1 MNKTLATLVDR
12 LPTWPAEAQDEAAR
26 ALSAIERKHV
36 GISPSGE
43 QQREAKLAALRDT
56 INRAIER
63 GGSYTD
69 DEVAASTATRLDA
82 WERERKDS

>member
-1 MNKTLATLVDR
+1 MNKILATLVDR

-26 ALSAIERKHV
+26 ALSAIEQKHIGV
-36 GISPSGE
+36 RQPSE

-69 DEVAASTATRLDA
+69 EEVAATTAARLDA
-82 WERERKDS
+82 WERERKGS